1 MSPVT
6 LPGSG
11 VSRSRPGDPT
21 GVATESPTDAIVAV
35 TCHPLRSYGPEHQHR
50 HSDLH
55 PIEHRF
61 DVKSEVLV
69 QGDGPWPIKALAS
82 RHYRRRRT
90 MRIRAGTCRYAL
102 LR

>member
-21 GVATESPTDAIVAV
+21 GVATESPSDAIVAV

-55 PIEHRF
+55 PIEHTF
-61 DVKSEVLV
+61 DVKSGIPRANLRTFRPHVAECT
-69 QGDGPWPIKALAS
+69 QEQRGPRPARWTGTLLA
-82 RHYRRRRT
+82 
-90 MRIRAGTCRYAL
+90 
-102 LR
+102 